1 MIKAIRIAENSP
13 YCFKGLIKK
22 GYMTNKHLPAP
33 LLLFTI
39 FRSRIREHIRVNLIG
54 QLIYYIYIEKAIDLD
69 LIL

>member
-1 MIKAIRIAENSP
+1 
-13 YCFKGLIKK
+13 
-22 GYMTNKHLPAP
+22 MTNKHLPAP